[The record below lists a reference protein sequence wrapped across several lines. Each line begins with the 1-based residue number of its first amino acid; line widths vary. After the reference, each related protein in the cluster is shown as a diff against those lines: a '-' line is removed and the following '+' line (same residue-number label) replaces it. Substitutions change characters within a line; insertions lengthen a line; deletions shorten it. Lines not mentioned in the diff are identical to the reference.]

1 MLKAQI
7 YLGLGEQDR
16 ALDLLEQAADV
27 RATELVWLRVRPI
40 YEPLRGNPRFDAIL
54 STVGLRS

>member
-7 YLGLGEQDR
+7 YLGLGEQNR

-27 RATELVWLRVRPI
+27 RATDLVWLCVRPI

-54 STVGLRS
+54 SIVGLRS